1 MPIETTFTDGIVRF
15 AVRVQP
21 RAKRNEIVGEH
32 GGALKI
38 RLAAPP
44 IEGRA
49 NEALCRFLADCLN
62 VPCAAVK
69 ITAGAQSRAKRV
81 EIRGVTPEQIR
92 ALAASKTVK
101 Q

>member
-1 MPIETTFTDGIVRF
+1 VPVEITFADGIARF

-21 RAKRNEIVGEH
+21 RAKRDEITGEH

-49 NEALCRFLADCLN
+49 NDALCRFLADCLN
-62 VPCAAVK
+62 VPLAAVK
-69 ITAGAQSRAKRV
+69 IAAGAHSRAKRV

-92 ALAASKTVK
+92 ALAAPKTVK